1 MLQAGVPSRQIEA
14 FARKDGV
21 DFKVTPALERDLR
34 KAGATESLIQ
44 LLKKLGNGPAPRSP
58 LPRPAPRIFPRYCTR
73 RRMRSRGRTSP
84 KRRRR

>member
-14 FARKDGV
+14 FARQDGI

-44 LLKKLGNGPAPRSP
+44 LLKKLSNAPAPRQP
-58 LPRPAPRIFPRYCTR
+58 LPRPAPRIFRVIAYG
-73 RRMRSRGRTSP
+73 RGGANEEGLSP